1 MIGEVIAEYQGKITG
16 TRVLA
21 DGKMESSYAGSGTL
35 LGKGASLMA
44 TAVFFLMPTGVNMLE
59 GNGVTTTAEGESA
72 MYKFNGIGW
81 STGKG
86 LKSSIRGAV
95 YFMTNSPKLVSL
107 NKTVGVWEWENSENG
122 DFSVKVWEWK

>member
-1 MIGEVIAEYQGKITG
+1 MIGEVIGEYKGKITG

-21 DGKMESSYAGSGTL
+21 EGKMESSYAGAGTL
-35 LGKGASLMA
+35 LGKEATIMA
-44 TAVFFLMPTGVNMLE
+44 TAVFFLTPTGVNMLE
-59 GNGVTTTAEGESA
+59 GNGVTTTVEGESA

-122 DFSVKVWEWK
+122 DFSVKVWAWK